1 MVARWPQMHGV
12 GGGRRWGRTL
22 LALFAV
28 LLLGGLVGQASA
40 NPLRLDGVSASP
52 ARVVADGGR
61 VTVTVRV
68 SDIGPGDETVTLATT
83 RGAFGVAAGPSRV
96 VVAVEGGASGVDTV
110 TAVLVGD
117 GSIGSATIT
126 ASARDESR
134 MMTVLFFGA
143 PASLR
148 FESPVTAPL
157 VAAVSHTVTVVALD
171 RLGGAAPEAVVTLRT
186 DAGTLTAGEVSG
198 AVVTVETD
206 SAGRARAALDA
217 PVGTARLTARAGG
230 AFASRELVLVGAPA
244 RLQLLS
250 LRATINLHDAPF
262 AAPANSLVA
271 VVQDAIG
278 QAVPNVEVA
287 FEVDAAGVQV
297 VSDVP
302 GGGFRTDGSGAVRA
316 HLSSGADSVP
326 GPVVVT
332 ARAAG
337 FSSSVQMRI
346 AGPPS
351 RLVLHLTELPG
362 GVFELRATLQDADG
376 VAVAT
381 GFEIAWEA
389 LNVAVGGQV
398 LFDPPVSVV
407 TNGGAQTLVTMREVP
422 PGSVT
427 VRATVVGVEPRLT
440 VAAALPAPLP
450 QSGTPLQAGLN
461 ALVWTGANSSISQ
474 VVAPI
479 ARVVIAAWR
488 LDAGAGWQAYFRVN
502 GLGEDFLIAR
512 GDAVYLFVAVPVL
525 LPDVERLSAGG

>member
-148 FESPVTAPL
+148 FESPVTVPL

-302 GGGFRTDGSGAVRA
+302 GGGVPDGRVR
-316 HLSSGADSVP
+316 G
-326 GPVVVT
+326 G
-332 ARAAG
+332 ARA
-337 FSSSVQMRI
+337 S
-346 AGPPS
+346 
-351 RLVLHLTELPG
+351 L
-362 GVFELRATLQDADG
+362 
-376 VAVAT
+376 
-381 GFEIAWEA
+381 
-389 LNVAVGGQV
+389 VGGG
-398 LFDPPVSVV
+398 F
-407 TNGGAQTLVTMREVP
+407 G
-422 PGSVT
+422 
-427 VRATVVGVEPRLT
+427 
-440 VAAALPAPLP
+440 
-450 QSGTPLQAGLN
+450 
-461 ALVWTGANSSISQ
+461 
-474 VVAPI
+474 
-479 ARVVIAAWR
+479 
-488 LDAGAGWQAYFRVN
+488 AGAG
-502 GLGEDFLIAR
+502 G
-512 GDAVYLFVAVPVL
+512 GDG
-525 LPDVERLSAGG
+525 AGGGVQQQRADAHRGPAEPAGAALDGAAGGCV